1 MKLFEE
7 NKYTC
12 SFTPTAERIP
22 IDYEELYSIY
32 GYDVEDDV
40 SELRKA
46 IDDFCEC
53 YLPKYYDEFDKINIE
68 LIRLIKAIKENDIE
82 ALQYTSVLA
91 KQVFINLGIIPG
103 ELEYN
108 PFPLNVIE
116 KFKLYGFSAI
126 DTIDGKTSGEKYF
139 RGGKSHR
146 EPEPWFDLP
155 RPLWYGQSNLV
166 GYSVIQEHDLSKSL
180 DEFKEGDK
188 TVTKIFFGSKD
199 ELVKSIYYELVFQ
212 KLDNYR
218 EWVISDWEKKVI
230 CEYRKNTCGECIDR
244 PINIDPAYVIATNVN
259 IRNKPNVSGSKVLFQ
274 LNKVVWNK
282 MKKPYPNNPDS
293 LMSDWLS
300 YPPTPIEIIDS
311 TVTDGNKWYKIKGAK
326 LTKEEIDNL
335 SKWGDWDSVRGS
347 LFNLDDMG
355 NKILKDNSNRE
366 HWIYHTLI
374 HRFQN
379 DSFKDGKY
387 TASKVV
393 EDWMKELTD
402 YINFTIDGNNVRGE
416 IGSTSTMYDNI
427 RCDIYGEKSADGK
440 HLNLK
445 STCYSEGMEYE
456 GGTYKIT
463 LMDNNAFK
471 LTFTNNNRSASSFYR
486 YEFEEKVPIN
496 QFNGL
501 VLTEKTFGNLN
512 LDKSTPLSITD
523 LTKAFKTQKITKNL
537 GEQDGPS
544 FWYYDIGKLARA
556 STVDTESNTLHQL
569 WIQDTSIP
577 DQYGVTINMT
587 FEELI
592 EKRPNLYISSE
603 HFHIYLYE
611 KGSNIAYKMSIGD
624 DYNGPDLYEY
634 DFEHLKK
641 YNSKIT
647 SMGWVIKNN

>member
-32 GYDVEDDV
+32 GYDIEDDV
-40 SELRKA
+40 SDLRTA

-68 LIRLIKAIKENDIE
+68 LIQLIKAIKENDIE

-91 KQVFINLGIIPG
+91 KQVFINLGIFPS

-126 DTIDGKTSGEKYF
+126 DTIDGTTSGERYF

-230 CEYRKNTCGECIDR
+230 CEYRKNTCGECIYR

-259 IRNKPNVSGSKVLFQ
+259 IRNKPNVSLSKVLFQ

-300 YPPTPIEIIDS
+300 YPPTPLEIIDS

-326 LTKEEIDNL
+326 LTKEEIDDL
-335 SKWGDWDSVRGS
+335 SRWGDWDRVRGS

-355 NKILKDNSNRE
+355 NKIRQDNSNRE

-387 TASKVV
+387 TLSKVV

-402 YINFTIDGNNVRGE
+402 YINFTINGNNVKGE

-427 RCDIYGEKSADGK
+427 RCNIYGEKSADGK

-456 GGTYKIT
+456 GGTYQIT

-471 LTFTNNNRSASSFYR
+471 VDFTSTGGNNGFSFYR
-486 YEFEEKVPIN
+486 YEFEEKEN
-496 QFNGL
+496 
-501 VLTEKTFGNLN
+501 
-512 LDKSTPLSITD
+512 
-523 LTKAFKTQKITKNL
+523 
-537 GEQDGPS
+537 
-544 FWYYDIGKLARA
+544 
-556 STVDTESNTLHQL
+556 
-569 WIQDTSIP
+569 
-577 DQYGVTINMT
+577 
-587 FEELI
+587 
-592 EKRPNLYISSE
+592 
-603 HFHIYLYE
+603 
-611 KGSNIAYKMSIGD
+611 
-624 DYNGPDLYEY
+624 
-634 DFEHLKK
+634 K
-641 YNSKIT
+641 Y
-647 SMGWVIKNN
+647 

>member
-68 LIRLIKAIKENDIE
+68 LIRLIKNLKENGFEDF
-82 ALQYTSVLA
+82 QFTSVLA
-91 KQVFINLGIIPG
+91 KQVLIDLGIIPS
-103 ELEYN
+103 ELEFKT
-108 PFPLNVIE
+108 FPLNVIE
-116 KFKLYGFSAI
+116 EFKLYGFGAI
-126 DTIDGKTSGEKYF
+126 DTIDGKTSGERYF

-230 CEYRKNTCGECIDR
+230 CEHRKNTCGECIDKALK
-244 PINIDPAYVIATNVN
+244 IDPAYVIATNVN
-259 IRNKPNVSGSKVLFQ
+259 IRNKPNVNESKVLFQ

-282 MKKPYPNNPDS
+282 NLNSPDS

-300 YPPTPIEIIDS
+300 YPPTPVEIIDS
-311 TVTDGNKWYKIKGAK
+311 IMTNGNKWYKIKGAK
-326 LTKEEIDNL
+326 LTKKEIDDL
-335 SKWGDWDSVRGS
+335 SRWGDWDRVRGS
-347 LFNLDDMG
+347 LFNLNDMG
-355 NKILKDNSNRE
+355 NKIRQDNSNKE
-366 HWIYHTLI
+366 HWVYHTLI

-393 EDWMKELTD
+393 EDWTKEFIE
-402 YINFTIDGNNVRGE
+402 YVNFTIDGNNVRGE
-416 IGSTSTMYDNI
+416 IGSTNSMYGNI

-445 STCYSEGMEYE
+445 STCYGEGTEYE
-456 GGTYKIT
+456 GYTYKIT

-471 LTFTNNNRSASSFYR
+471 VDFTSTKDNNGFSFYR
-486 YEFEEKVPIN
+486 YEFDEDIYAETKFKRGQYKVFLNEIDEQAAAGAQNKNDYVNITEIILNISDDIN
-496 QFNGL
+496 GIYSYTSWGYDSQSCEFSSG
-501 VLTEKTFGNLN
+501 E
-512 LDKSTPLSITD
+512 I
-523 LTKAFKTQKITKNL
+523 KN
-537 GEQDGPS
+537 EN
-544 FWYYDIGKLARA
+544 
-556 STVDTESNTLHQL
+556 TVGFTL
-569 WIQDTSIP
+569 
-577 DQYGVTINMT
+577 
-587 FEELI
+587 EC
-592 EKRPNLYISSE
+592 SSE
-603 HFHIYLYE
+603 GNTYDAGSYSIEIIDESTLRWKSDNGRFE
-611 KGSNIAYKMSIGD
+611 K
-624 DYNGPDLYEY
+624 
-634 DFEHLKK
+634 DFNYTFIPEE
-641 YNSKIT
+641 
-647 SMGWVIKNN
+647 

>member
-68 LIRLIKAIKENDIE
+68 LIRLIKNLKENGFEDF
-82 ALQYTSVLA
+82 QFTSVLA
-91 KQVFINLGIIPG
+91 KQVFINLGIIPS
-103 ELEYN
+103 ELEFKT
-108 PFPLNVIE
+108 FPLNVIE
-116 KFKLYGFSAI
+116 KFKLYGFGAI
-126 DTIDGKTSGEKYF
+126 DTIDGTTSGERYY

-188 TVTKIFFGSKD
+188 TVTKIFFDSKD

-230 CEYRKNTCGECIDR
+230 CEHRKNTCGECIDKALK
-244 PINIDPAYVIATNVN
+244 IDPAYVIATNVN
-259 IRNKPNVSGSKVLFQ
+259 IRNKPNVSESKVLFQ

-282 MKKPYPNNPDS
+282 NLNSPDS

-300 YPPTPIEIIDS
+300 YPPTPVEIIDS

-335 SKWGDWDSVRGS
+335 SKWGDWDRVRGS

-402 YINFTIDGNNVRGE
+402 YINFTIDGNNVKGE

-471 LTFTNNNRSASSFYR
+471 VDFTSTGGNNGFSFYR
-486 YEFEEKVPIN
+486 YEFEEKENKYLVTNNNFGLIN
-496 QFNGL
+496 SKTTINDLKTIFGEDNVKVFDRYSCAGEQYRSYYVETEDVEFYIDDYYGGFWIIYSSNKKFQTEDGLGVGSNKTEIEKFNGQ
-501 VLTEKTFGNLN
+501 
-512 LDKSTPLSITD
+512 SID
-523 LTKAFKTQKITKNL
+523 ICW
-537 GEQDGPS
+537 D
-544 FWYYDIGKLARA
+544 YD
-556 STVDTESNTLHQL
+556 
-569 WIQDTSIP
+569 
-577 DQYGVTINMT
+577 
-587 FEELI
+587 
-592 EKRPNLYISSE
+592 
-603 HFHIYLYE
+603 YE
-611 KGSNIAYKMSIGD
+611 NPENNIGD
-624 DYNGPDLYEY
+624 CYCEGQVESYNGGIFVEGIGIPWKSGI
-634 DFEHLKK
+634 DFEFSYINKDLVVTKIK
-641 YNSKIT
+641 YYLQR
-647 SMGWVIKNN
+647 

>member
-68 LIRLIKAIKENDIE
+68 LIRLIKNLKENGFEDF
-82 ALQYTSVLA
+82 QFTSVLA
-91 KQVFINLGIIPG
+91 KQVLINLGIIPS
-103 ELEYN
+103 ELEFKT
-108 PFPLNVIE
+108 FPLNVIE
-116 KFKLYGFSAI
+116 EFKLYGFGAI
-126 DTIDGKTSGEKYF
+126 DTIDGKTSGERYF

-230 CEYRKNTCGECIDR
+230 CEHRKNTCGECIDKALK
-244 PINIDPAYVIATNVN
+244 IDPAYVIATNVN
-259 IRNKPNVSGSKVLFQ
+259 IRNKPNVNESKVLFQ

-282 MKKPYPNNPDS
+282 NLNSPDS

-300 YPPTPIEIIDS
+300 YPPTPVEIIDS
-311 TVTDGNKWYKIKGAK
+311 IMTNGNKWYKIKGAK
-326 LTKEEIDNL
+326 LTKKEIDDL
-335 SKWGDWDSVRGS
+335 SRWGDWDRVRGS
-347 LFNLDDMG
+347 LFNLNDMG
-355 NKILKDNSNRE
+355 NKIRQDNSNKE
-366 HWIYHTLI
+366 HWVYHTLI

-379 DSFKDGKY
+379 DIFKDGKY

-393 EDWMKELTD
+393 EDWTKEFIE
-402 YINFTIDGNNVRGE
+402 YVNFTIDGNNVRGE
-416 IGSTSTMYDNI
+416 IGSTNSMYGNI

-445 STCYSEGMEYE
+445 STCYGEGTEYE
-456 GGTYKIT
+456 GYTYKIT

-471 LTFTNNNRSASSFYR
+471 VDFTSTKDNNGFSFYR
-486 YEFEEKVPIN
+486 YEFDEDIYAETKFKRGQYKVFLKEIDEQAAAGAQNKNDYVNVSEIILNISDNIN
-496 QFNGL
+496 GKYEFSSWGYDGL
-501 VLTEKTFGNLN
+501 RC
-512 LDKSTPLSITD
+512 
-523 LTKAFKTQKITKNL
+523 
-537 GEQDGPS
+537 S
-544 FWYYDIGKLARA
+544 FSEGIKDEN
-556 STVDTESNTLHQL
+556 TVRFSL
-569 WIQDTSIP
+569 
-577 DQYGVTINMT
+577 
-587 FEELI
+587 
-592 EKRPNLYISSE
+592 KCSSE
-603 HFHIYLYE
+603 GDTYDA
-611 KGSNIAYKMSIGD
+611 GSYSIEIIDESTLRWKSD
-624 DYNGPDLYEY
+624 DGRFKK
-634 DFEHLKK
+634 DFNYTFIPEE
-641 YNSKIT
+641 
-647 SMGWVIKNN
+647 